1 MRFSILQH
9 ITLYDTFFKKTIV
22 IIMRDL
28 KIIPPLMDKLYKD
41 YVKPADSAN
50 YRLTNSNAECK
61 IEKDYRITV
70 KCKKE

>member
-1 MRFSILQH
+1 MRTLILQH
-9 ITLYDTFFKKTIV
+9 TTLYDTFFKKTIV

-41 YVKPADSAN
+41 YVKPQDSAN

-61 IEKDYRITV
+61 IEKDYRRN
-70 KCKKE
+70 KHK

>member
-1 MRFSILQH
+1 
-9 ITLYDTFFKKTIV
+9 
-22 IIMRDL
+22 MRDL